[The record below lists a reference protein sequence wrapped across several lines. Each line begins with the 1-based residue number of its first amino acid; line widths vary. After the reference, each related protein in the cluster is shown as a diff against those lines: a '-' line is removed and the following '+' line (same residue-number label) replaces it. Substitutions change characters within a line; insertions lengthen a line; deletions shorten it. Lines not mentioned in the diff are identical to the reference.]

1 MLLRLSP
8 ERKGDRLL
16 KMKFFQIVGLFS
28 CLAGLLAW
36 FGGEAWPPLL
46 RTVASSRKGLGE
58 RLLAPRLPS
67 GTGCLGHGFYLEQV
81 VLGCV
86 LGSLA
91 SL

>member
-16 KMKFFQIVGLFS
+16 KMKFFQIVGLF
-28 CLAGLLAW
+28 CLAGLLSC

-46 RTVASSRKGLGE
+46 RTVASSRKGLGG

-67 GTGCLGHGFYLEQV
+67 GSGCLGHGFYLEQV
-81 VLGCV
+81 VPGWV

-91 SL
+91 SS